1 MWFLK
6 DKDAGEEFERLVIAK
21 FAETFWITL
30 TKNVNV
36 KGVDLV
42 HPLFAVE
49 VKYDR
54 KLSETGN
61 VFIEIKNK
69 DSPSGLFA
77 KFDIDPMFFVIWD
90 EQEIAVMNVDTFKE
104 QVLDWIDDWT
114 FETKNWGD
122 RWATKWLLVDFDVLK
137 EEALYV
143 FTNN

>member
-1 MWFLK
+1 M
-6 DKDAGEEFERLVIAK
+6 
-21 FAETFWITL
+21 
-30 TKNVNV
+30 NV

-77 KFDIDPMFFVIWD
+77 KFDIDPMFFVI
-90 EQEIAVMNVDTFKE
+90 
-104 QVLDWIDDWT
+104 
-114 FETKNWGD
+114 
-122 RWATKWLLVDFDVLK
+122 
-137 EEALYV
+137 
-143 FTNN
+143 